1 MNEALSADRK
11 LSGEQGQLPS
21 PFPTPLLMGVGQLR
35 GWLKGDQPGEEKKGR
50 VELKAYRDSSQILLR
65 EMSQKWLSKKKG
77 D

>member
-35 GWLKGDQPGEEKKGR
+35 GWLKGDQPVEEKKGR